1 MSNSV
6 GKPMGLRARLDRGML
21 KLVGPVTI
29 LFGIALIARLSI
41 ENIVAGLI
49 LVYAGLVAT
58 PATRVLA
65 TRGHLGFTRLR
76 AFAAQLLW
84 LTLCVLGA
92 ILAYPT

>member
-6 GKPMGLRARLDRGML
+6 EKPMGLRARLDRGML
-21 KLVGPVTI
+21 KLIGPATI
-29 LFGIALIARLSI
+29 LFGVALIARLSTQDI
-41 ENIVAGLI
+41 IAGLL

-58 PATRVLA
+58 PATRMFA
-65 TRGHLGFTRLR
+65 TRGYLGFTRLR

-84 LTLCVLGA
+84 LALCVLGA